1 MKIKFNHD
9 LANQNR
15 PVKKFMR
22 WDIINACVKKIKAK
36 KYLEIG
42 YCKGE
47 TFNNVKCELKFS
59 VDPCLRQTET
69 MFSMTSDEFF
79 MQNEEIFDLIFID
92 GNHSEAYVERDI
104 LNALHCISNN
114 GIICV
119 HDLNPWNE
127 YVQSSNSML
136 GDGWKAWVKLR
147 CSRKDLRMI
156 VVNDDS
162 GVGVIQS
169 GSQEVINI
177 DQELTYENLDKNR
190 NEWLNLISVE
200 DFKNKFSK

>member
-1 MKIKFNHD
+1 MTKKINHD

-15 PVKKFMR
+15 PVRKLMR
-22 WDIINACVKKIKAK
+22 WDIINACIKKIKAK

-59 VDPCLRQTET
+59 VDPHILQTET
-69 MFSMTSDEFF
+69 IFSMTSDEFF

-92 GNHSEAYVERDI
+92 GNHTEDYVSRDI
-104 LNALHCISNN
+104 LNSLDCISKN

-119 HDLNPWNE
+119 HDLNPWNQ
-127 YVQSSNSML
+127 YVQSSRSML

-147 CSRKDLRMI
+147 STRKDLSMI
-156 VVNDDS
+156 VVNDDY

-169 GSQEVINI
+169 GSQEVIKI

-190 NEWLNLISVE
+190 NQWLNLITVK